1 MPQCLLVTMLQVECV
16 CVLPPCDHIRSWDT
30 REIIRVREVRRG
42 FLMHSIT
49 VFMRLTRHFASSVLS
64 TM

>member
-1 MPQCLLVTMLQVECV
+1 MLPCYRLNV
-16 CVLPPCDHIRSWDT
+16 CVFPHHV
-30 REIIRVREVRRG
+30 IISGGGILEKSLGLEEVRRG

-49 VFMRLTRHFASSVLS
+49 VFMRLTRHFASSLLS

>member
-1 MPQCLLVTMLQVECV
+1 MLPCYRLNV
-16 CVLPPCDHIRSWDT
+16 CVFPHHV
-30 REIIRVREVRRG
+30 IISGGGILEKSLGLEEVRRG

-49 VFMRLTRHFASSVLS
+49 VFMRLTRLFALCLLS